1 MKAIK
6 SMNQIK
12 ESTEWHK
19 QHTIVSTMKIFKTQ
33 FLHYFYTNETDLAA
47 TPTEL
52 DIHENLKQE
61 RMVTQRKA
69 SKE

>member
-19 QHTIVSTMKIFKTQ
+19 QHTTVSAMKILKT
-33 FLHYFYTNETDLAA
+33 
-47 TPTEL
+47 
-52 DIHENLKQE
+52 
-61 RMVTQRKA
+61 
-69 SKE
+69 

>member
-12 ESTEWHK
+12 ESIEWHK
-19 QHTIVSTMKIFKTQ
+19 QHTTVSTMKIFKTQ
-33 FLHYFYTNETDLAA
+33 FLHYFYETDLAA

-52 DIHENLKQE
+52 GIHENLKQE

-69 SKE
+69 GKE

>member
-12 ESTEWHK
+12 ESIEWHK
-19 QHTIVSTMKIFKTQ
+19 QHTTVSSMKIFKTQ
-33 FLHYFYTNETDLAA
+33 FLHYFYETDLGA

-52 DIHENLKQE
+52 SIHENLKQE

-69 SKE
+69 GKE

>member
-19 QHTIVSTMKIFKTQ
+19 QHTIVSTMKIFKT
-33 FLHYFYTNETDLAA
+33 
-47 TPTEL
+47 
-52 DIHENLKQE
+52 
-61 RMVTQRKA
+61 
-69 SKE
+69 

>member
-19 QHTIVSTMKIFKTQ
+19 QHTTVSAMKILKTQ
-33 FLHYFYTNETDLAA
+33 FLRYFYTNETDLAA

-52 DIHENLKQE
+52 GIHENLKQE
-61 RMVTQRKA
+61 RMVTQRKGG
-69 SKE
+69 KE